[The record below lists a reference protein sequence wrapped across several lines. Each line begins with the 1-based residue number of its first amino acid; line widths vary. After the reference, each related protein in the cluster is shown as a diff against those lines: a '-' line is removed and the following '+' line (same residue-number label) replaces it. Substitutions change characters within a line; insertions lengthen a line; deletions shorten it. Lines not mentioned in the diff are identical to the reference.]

1 MGLAS
6 YPCQLC
12 VQSNRMVIL
21 TMPDVPEAVVVGY
34 SEADA
39 LRRAPAILDS
49 ILQAYAAEGRRLP
62 PCPRP
67 RSGHRVP
74 VLRRSL
80 FA

>member
-1 MGLAS
+1 MAS
-6 YPCQLC
+6 YPCQLR

-39 LRRAPAILDS
+39 LRRAPAVLDS
-49 ILQAYAAEGRRLP
+49 ILQGYAAQGRRLP
-62 PCPRP
+62 RC
-67 RSGHRVP
+67 RSAAKGPRVP
-74 VLRRSL
+74 VLRRG

>member
-1 MGLAS
+1 MAS
-6 YPCQLC
+6 YPCQLR

-49 ILQAYAAEGRRLP
+49 ILQGYAAEGRRLP
-62 PCPRP
+62 RCSRRGRGPT
-67 RSGHRVP
+67 VP
-74 VLRRSL
+74 VPRHSL
-80 FA
+80 VA

>member
-1 MGLAS
+1 MAS
-6 YPCQLC
+6 YPCQLR

-49 ILQAYAAEGRRLP
+49 ILRGYAAEGRRLP
-62 PCPRP
+62 RCSRAGGRP
-67 RSGHRVP
+67 VVP
-74 VLRRSL
+74 VLRRY
-80 FA
+80 AAA

>member
-1 MGLAS
+1 MPS
-6 YPCQLC
+6 YPCQLRM
-12 VQSNRMVIL
+12 QSNRMVIL

-49 ILQAYAAEGRRLP
+49 ILQGYAAEGRRP
-62 PCPRP
+62 P
-67 RSGHRVP
+67 RSSRASPGPRVP
-74 VLRRSL
+74 VLRRA